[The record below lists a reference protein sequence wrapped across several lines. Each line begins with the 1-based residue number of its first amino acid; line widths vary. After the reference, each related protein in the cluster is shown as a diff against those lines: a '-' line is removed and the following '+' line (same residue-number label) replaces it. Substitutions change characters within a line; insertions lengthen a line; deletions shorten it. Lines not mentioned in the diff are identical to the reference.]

1 MYAQK
6 FSTAIKTILT
16 ILTKTEKEK
25 HFGNPVTRKKEEK
38 NERARKSS
46 R

>member
-1 MYAQK
+1 MHNSSVLQL
-6 FSTAIKTILT
+6 TILT

-38 NERARKSS
+38 NERGRKSS